1 MTLEQMLAIG
11 ERRFEQAGLFFG
23 HGMDNA
29 ADEALMLALH
39 ALGLDYDCD
48 AGILQ
53 QQLDASQMAAID
65 ALFTRRIAERRPAAY
80 ITGRTWFAG
89 LPFHVDERVLI
100 PRSPIAEL
108 IVSGFSPWV
117 EPGNVH
123 RILDLCTGSGC
134 IAVACAHYLP
144 DVMVDASD
152 ISADALQVAHVNV
165 EMHDLRKRVT
175 LIESDLFDAIDG
187 PPYDIIV
194 SNPPYVSTSE
204 VASLPE
210 EYRYEPILGLASGGD
225 GLDAVRTIL
234 REAARHLTDD
244 GILVCEVGHSRDA
257 VIEAWPD
264 VPFLWLE
271 FEFGGEGVFL
281 LTREQL
287 PVT

>member
-1 MTLEQMLAIG
+1 
-11 ERRFEQAGLFFG
+11 
-23 HGMDNA
+23 
-29 ADEALMLALH
+29 
-39 ALGLDYDCD
+39 
-48 AGILQ
+48 
-53 QQLDASQMAAID
+53 
-65 ALFTRRIAERRPAAY
+65 
-80 ITGRTWFAG
+80 
-89 LPFHVDERVLI
+89 
-100 PRSPIAEL
+100 
-108 IVSGFSPWV
+108 
-117 EPGNVH
+117 
-123 RILDLCTGSGC
+123 
-134 IAVACAHYLP
+134 
-144 DVMVDASD
+144 
-152 ISADALQVAHVNV
+152 
-165 EMHDLRKRVT
+165 MHDLRKRVT